1 MLSPKNT
8 VGTTHT
14 RNLACD
20 PCATQKVLI
29 KKPKV
34 VTECQLCRKHFAGY
48 YEKILNAYFLFS
60 WSSWSIWSEMCIK
73 YTNHQ
78 RVDIEKKSLWRKK
91 SLLSLKVK
99 GVIREDVIERGKE
112 SVRSENTAGGGQDW
126 GREKLIWQAQSLW
139 RGAAGNN
146 AENSIRY

>member
-1 MLSPKNT
+1 
-8 VGTTHT
+8 
-14 RNLACD
+14 
-20 PCATQKVLI
+20 
-29 KKPKV
+29 
-34 VTECQLCRKHFAGY
+34 
-48 YEKILNAYFLFS
+48 
-60 WSSWSIWSEMCIK
+60 MCIK